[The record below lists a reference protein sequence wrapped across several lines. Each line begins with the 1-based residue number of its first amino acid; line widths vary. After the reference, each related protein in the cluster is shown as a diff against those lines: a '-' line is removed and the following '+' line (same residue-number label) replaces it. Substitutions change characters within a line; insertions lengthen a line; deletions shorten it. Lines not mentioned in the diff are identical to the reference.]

1 MSKETFS
8 KRKSKT
14 LKRKYIRRRI
24 GVVLLA
30 IVALVFLGTRI
41 ALNGKVEVAKGNTG
55 NESENKELVMEE
67 ATVELPQY
75 KSTDIIPGRNVTFD
89 GKNYAVNVK
98 DVSKMVDGSYE
109 GNEKYVFL
117 TFDDGPSP
125 LTEQV
130 LDILKSENVKG
141 TFFMLGSRL
150 DSGQAPKDSLKRAIE
165 EGNAIANHSYSH
177 NFKKLYPG
185 NITEVNY
192 FMDEFKRTNDI
203 MKDVLGVEFDT
214 NVLRMPGGYNS
225 RVYYKDRNL
234 EELNNNLMLS
244 GLEEAKGPGLKIVLE
259 DGGEAFSGEVV
270 DDFMRLLRTI
280 HDDDMIKVINELKA
294 AGAEA
299 ISINNQRIIYNTEIY
314 CGGQFLRMNGVKI
327 PAPFYVN
334 AIGDP
339 EKMENQIMRDGSYIK
354 TLMNRGI
361 KVQITKSDDIT
372 MPAYISDM
380 NSKYMEPN
388 TK

>member
-1 MSKETFS
+1 MDDLKEKLSKWLE
-8 KRKSKT
+8 
-14 LKRKYIRRRI
+14 LDYI
-24 GVVLLA
+24 
-30 IVALVFLGTRI
+30 
-41 ALNGKVEVAKGNTG
+41 
-55 NESENKELVMEE
+55 
-67 ATVELPQY
+67 LPE
-75 KSTDIIPGRNVTFD
+75 DIPNID
-89 GKNYAVNVK
+89 
-98 DVSKMVDGSYE
+98 
-109 GNEKYVFL
+109 
-117 TFDDGPSP
+117 
-125 LTEQV
+125 
-130 LDILKSENVKG
+130 
-141 TFFMLGSRL
+141 
-150 DSGQAPKDSLKRAIE
+150 
-165 EGNAIANHSYSH
+165 
-177 NFKKLYPG
+177 LYMDQ
-185 NITEVNY
+185 ITT
-192 FMDEFKRTNDI
+192 FMDTELKNSTRFQGDKIFTKTMINNYSKNDEDSNKI
-203 MKDVLGVEFDT
+203 SKD
-214 NVLRMPGGYNS
+214 MI
-225 RVYYKDRNL
+225 

-334 AIGDP
+334 VIGDP

>member
-1 MSKETFS
+1 MKNREFTIFIFTASV
-8 KRKSKT
+8 
-14 LKRKYIRRRI
+14 IV
-24 GVVLLA
+24 GLL
-30 IVALVFLGTRI
+30 ISMNI
-41 ALNGKVEVAKGNTG
+41 
-55 NESENKELVMEE
+55 S
-67 ATVELPQY
+67 
-75 KSTDIIPGRNVTFD
+75 FD
-89 GKNYAVNVK
+89 GIETTKVLNAKEYQEAYNKRNNLYNEISKLKENNRELQKKINNYSKN
-98 DVSKMVDGSYE
+98 
-109 GNEKYVFL
+109 
-117 TFDDGPSP
+117 DD
-125 LTEQV
+125 
-130 LDILKSENVKG
+130 DNNKI
-141 TFFMLGSRL
+141 SR
-150 DSGQAPKDSLKRAIE
+150 DMI
-165 EGNAIANHSYSH
+165 
-177 NFKKLYPG
+177 
-185 NITEVNY
+185 
-192 FMDEFKRTNDI
+192 
-203 MKDVLGVEFDT
+203 
-214 NVLRMPGGYNS
+214 
-225 RVYYKDRNL
+225 

-334 AIGDP
+334 VIGDP

-372 MPAYISDM
+372 MPEYISDM